1 MEQSEELYLLELS
14 KELLKKTE
22 EALKNGSREVV
33 VFINRKLS
41 MEAKAFLSN
50 YGITVR
56 LSKKTYN
63 DCGLDYEYWTYAIVM
78 V

>member
-1 MEQSEELYLLELS
+1 MEHSEELYLLELS

-41 MEAKAFLSN
+41 MEAKVFLSK

-63 DCGLDYEYWTYAIVM
+63 DCGLDYQYWADAIVM